1 MKKQYSNPSSKQ
13 STKKKAPVNQKHAR
27 KPLISALEPR
37 LLLDGAAVATAVD
50 VLTDSQLHDASQ
62 TDASQ
67 QDSDASVVIA
77 PTEVRAV
84 DPSLNNGKKEVVFI
98 EDNVADY
105 QTLIDGIGAGV
116 EVVLLDSTQDGLA
129 QMALWAESNSDYDA
143 IHIISHGA
151 EGQVNLGGFSLDN
164 ITVNTRSADLAQ
176 LGAALNEDGD
186 LLLYGCE
193 VASGEGQDFITA
205 LAQATQADVAAS
217 DDLTG
222 AAVKGG
228 DWELEALIGSVT
240 TESVVNAVSATSFSG
255 ILADATLTF
264 ESGTGSFSGED
275 TTAMTFT
282 ESTTSAAFTFT
293 AKLDDGTDDIV
304 KLGSDYGQAYNGAE
318 SVYFGVGD
326 QVETATMTIQSGG
339 VFDLISLKLSNQGSG
354 PSGGDDTFDITTSKG
369 GSFTTEIIAVD
380 SEALT
385 LITLPTTADFQGITW
400 FSISPHTGNAAYLE
414 IDDIVLTNISFASNT
429 APTITG
435 APTDITV
442 DEDTASNVDLSGVT
456 FADSDGDNLT
466 VTLTASA
473 GTLAASSGG
482 GVTVSNSGT
491 GVLTLSGSAADINS
505 YLDTTSNVQYT
516 GASNAS
522 GDNAATL
529 SIKAND
535 GTTDSSISTVN
546 IDITAVN
553 DEPTLSIADASQVE
567 GNNSYNYMTFT
578 VTLSAA
584 SDQTVTVNWSTGDG
598 TATSGTDYA
607 NNGDVLTFA
616 PGETSKTFD
625 ILLGYDTD
633 FEPDETFTITLSDA
647 SNATI
652 ADDSA
657 IGTIINDDPN
667 PNPPVINNLDG
678 DTRAWSNGIYTF
690 LDDFNGSI
698 GIATVTSV
706 DNNWDGGSLV
716 IQRTATGSTANGAW
730 AGDKFDFNSIY
741 YTATATDA
749 TSGTLKFYTQA
760 AGQSFASYT
769 NVNGVLT
776 ITFNANATSEM
787 VGWIFSGISY
797 QNDTPAGDVSIGFTL
812 TDGSGASTTATTT
825 VTSDTIYVTN
835 TTDTSV
841 IDVTDGISFSEAVAI
856 AAADTTGTQTIVL
869 GSALAGQTIT
879 LAGNIAINESLV
891 IDADAAS
898 GVTFTGST
906 ITVALEQTLAI
917 NNGSGDTATLASIIA
932 GEGNL
937 AKTGDGRLTLSGS
950 NSYEGTTTVTGGTL
964 AISAAS
970 NISTNEVFL
979 SGDVTFATAGNTLTL
994 GNIFTIADDTTVTF
1008 NQTGSGHLTL
1018 SGQVAG
1024 GAVGGLLIKSGGGNM
1039 TLANNEELGANVQ
1052 INNGT
1057 LNAKASVDSLGYG
1070 TVTLAGGTLAFS
1082 DAGTFGNAITVSAD
1096 ATISHSANVTLSGE
1110 ISGSGDLIKSGTGV
1124 LTLSGDSANYSG
1136 NIFLNQ
1142 GVIIAAHNNALG
1154 NTTGSTTV
1162 ASGTTLRI
1170 GDGLALAE
1178 NLTISGVGINAAYG
1192 ALKINEGSG
1201 SATLTGDITLAADS
1215 LIGAF
1220 NAGDSLTLSGVIS
1233 GDFDL
1238 TKVGSGTLTLSGAN
1252 THSGAVTVSQG
1263 TLALSGGSSIG
1274 DSSAVTVSSGA
1285 TLSLTGGDETIGSLS
1300 GSGAVALS
1308 YGLIVGNAS
1317 STVFSGVISSTNSSG
1332 ITKVGS
1338 GSLTLS
1344 GANTYTGSTIVNAG
1358 TLYLENGSAIADS
1371 SAVTINSGA
1380 EIELYISD
1388 ETIGSLAG
1396 AGTLTLNGGSLTV
1409 GGNNSDT
1416 IFSGQ
1421 IQDGGNSGGLI
1432 KTGSGTLTLTA
1443 GDGINTYSGGTSV
1456 DSGTLAISRASHLGT
1471 GSVTLGDG
1479 TLQLLSGGNLSS
1491 SNPMTNTTVLTGD
1504 STINVA
1510 SGVYAKWSSVISG
1523 SGSLT
1528 KTGTGSLSVTEA
1540 NTYTGDTT
1548 LSEGAIII
1556 DSATATLGGAD
1567 AGNGNAYGT
1576 LTIQSGAHLDFNYGA
1591 TIANDLVI
1599 GGVGVGYGAIQ
1610 AGFSGTD
1617 VTFTG
1622 AVTLSS
1628 DTLVDPGNITL
1639 EFSGGISDGGN
1650 GYTLTNAWN
1659 GTVKLSGAATNWTG
1673 GISTAANHTGKF
1685 SITDAS
1691 NIGSG
1696 EITLNGGSLIIAD
1709 ATTLSNAV
1717 TIGSGGGSIDA
1728 SNAVTLSG
1736 VLSGTDAF
1744 TKLGAGTLTLS
1755 GTNIH
1760 SGAVTVSAGTLAL
1773 SGGSSI
1779 GDDSA
1784 VTVNSGATLSLTE
1797 GNETIGSL
1805 SGSGAIALT
1814 YGLTVGN
1821 ASNTTFS
1828 GAISS
1833 TNTSGITKVGT
1844 GTLTLSGVN
1853 TYTGSTMVS
1862 AGTLVVT
1869 GGSAIADTSAVTV
1882 ASGATFGLDVDASE
1896 TVGSIAGAGTIS
1908 ANGGILT
1915 VGGDNTSTTF
1925 SGVISE
1931 EVNGL
1936 ALDKVGSGTLT
1947 LSGNNTYSGDTR
1959 VSGGVLSVADDSNL
1973 GYGTLTL
1980 NSGTLSVTGDGAN
1993 IDNAISLSFNGGVV
2007 NVDTGVEATLS
2018 GVISG
2023 SGSLTKSSAGEGRL
2037 TLSGTNT
2044 YTGATTINGGT
2055 LSVTGTMNGSGAG
2068 VVTVNAGTLEG
2079 SGIIN
2084 SAVTVNDGAILSAGV
2099 AANTGTLTING
2110 NLFLD
2115 ENSTLSAT
2123 LSGASDYDKVVV
2135 NGSVELN
2142 NAQLTLSGDYVVPAA
2157 AEAQSFELLSNDGSD
2172 AISGT
2177 FASLSSGATKTFNG
2191 VDLTSAYDG
2200 STGNDFLLTG
2210 PEAASVTD
2218 VSATTDDGHYKVG
2231 DTIAITLAFSKVVT
2245 VDATN
2250 GTPQLTL
2257 ETGTTD
2263 RVANYTSG
2271 SGSNTLTFTY
2281 TIQEGDTSSDLD
2293 YISTAALSLNGGTIK
2308 NGTDDA
2314 ILTLPTPNS
2323 SGSLAANK
2331 AIVIDTTAPDA
2342 PGAPDLKASD
2352 DTGSSNSDNVTSN
2365 TSGSFRVAGSN
2376 GDIITLYDT
2385 DGTTVLGT
2393 GTVSSGYVDISVTG
2407 LASGE
2412 HTLTAKATDAA
2423 GNVSVASSGLTV
2435 TIDTSAPTLTSS
2447 TPADDAVNIV
2457 VSSDLSLTF
2466 SEALIKG
2473 TGTIALINV
2482 TTGETVETF
2491 DIASSNA
2498 VSLSGSTLTINPT
2511 DDLEEATAYAIQIAN
2526 TALLDSA
2533 GNTFAGIGDNTTLSF
2548 TTGVTD
2554 SAAPTFLSIQRTSDA
2569 VITGSTTSFTLTF
2582 NEAVDVTAADFAL
2595 ETTGSVAGTIDS
2607 ISGSGTNSIT
2617 VNVTGVSGV
2626 GSLGLNL
2633 ATGHAVKDLAGNI
2646 LATVEPADDEVY
2658 TVDTVSPTLISIN
2671 RVDSATTNADSVQF
2685 IAVFSE
2691 TVTGLGVDDFELTG
2705 TAVSGASISSVTGTG
2720 NGFVITVV
2728 GVTGD
2733 GTLGVQLKS
2742 AATVNDI
2749 AGNALTA
2756 TTPSV
2761 VLETYTIENIAPT
2774 ATAIITTNTALS
2786 TADSVTFDVTFSEA
2800 VTHVSMDDFEIS
2812 GDVTGTISAVSGSGS
2827 SYTVTVSNIVG
2838 DGALGLNFKSDQN
2851 ITDIAGNTLA
2861 GTEPTTDESYTID
2874 NTLPTVASISRG
2886 MVNQV
2891 VAGTAT
2897 DVVFTVVFNETVS
2910 GLATGDFAV
2919 TGNAANTGVSSVSSA
2934 DGKVFTVTV
2943 SGVNGSIGQTVGLSF
2958 TGSVN
2963 DTVNQASAAQFTA
2976 GDHYTIAGTLLNE
2989 GALSQEQLDAIV
3001 DLNREGT
3008 LLEQSVADA
3017 KQVIIIDSRVPGL
3030 VEVTKQANPEAD
3042 IWLLD
3047 GSRSATEQI
3056 TEILSNYSDLDA
3068 LHILSHGGVGEI
3080 YLGAETVS
3088 AEAINQNSATYA
3100 AWGNAL
3106 SDSGDILL
3114 YGCNVAQGDMG
3125 IAFINQLAQVT
3136 GGDIAASDDL
3146 TGSAVLGGDWELER
3160 SVGSVETT
3168 MLSNESYSSVLANET
3183 FDFDSGVTGLG
3194 TNTVTAVGTNATF
3207 LITAKDKTLTDAD
3220 DNGIAINGGSIATG
3234 DGSAPFET
3242 QVTFTIDDGKT
3253 FDLSQITLASWDE
3266 AETIV
3271 LTSSKGS
3278 ATFTIDGSGALSILN
3293 VAEHANAAFFQG
3305 ISSFTITEETPSETN
3320 DGLFIVFDDMVVT
3333 NIMAA
3338 SDTTAPVFETSTP
3351 YTTNISS
3358 TTFDLTV
3365 DINEAGKVYYVV
3377 VADGAQAPTAAEVKA
3392 GVSYGDNNG
3401 RGATVITSGNATVS
3415 NGAFSNTFNVSGL
3428 DANTTYNIY
3437 VVAEDDEGTPNLQSS
3452 VTKVDVTTISSP
3464 NQAPIISDA
3473 VSNQTVND
3481 NATLSPFSSVTL
3493 MDADDDNVS
3502 ITVALDSVAK
3512 GAFTAASLIASGFTD
3527 AGSGSYTLTSTT
3539 LASAQAALRALVFD
3553 PADNRVAVGLTE
3565 STTFTITV
3573 NDGTTNG
3580 IDSTT
3585 TVVSTSINDAPT
3597 DIALS
3602 DTTYGHSE
3610 GATNVVVGSFSAT
3623 DADTGESFT
3632 YALVSGSGD
3641 TDNAKFTID
3650 GNDLRVTN
3658 RADVPA
3664 GTYNIRVQ
3672 VNDGDATFEKSFS
3685 ITVSDDIAPTIS
3697 AVVPADNATGV
3708 SVADPIQV
3716 TFDEGVQLGSSGT
3729 ITLYD
3734 ITGNGANSLTIDV
3747 NNHNGQLSIVGN
3759 KLTINPTN
3767 NLMATNQY
3775 AIQITAGA
3783 LTDSSDNALAAISD
3797 IISYNFTT
3805 GTVDTTAPT
3814 VAIVDIADPT
3824 QPNAGTVTINFS
3836 EQVTN
3841 VDISDFTLTKDGSPV
3856 SLSGLTVEGSGS
3868 AYMLNLSS
3876 VTTAEG
3882 IYVLTLNTS
3891 DITDTS
3897 GNALSAG
3904 DSETFIIDTTAP
3916 TGVAIVRAGAETQ
3929 SGSAATFTA
3938 VFSEAVSGVDAADF
3952 TLTGT
3957 AAGGSITSVTQV
3969 SDSVY
3974 TITVN
3979 GVSSDGTLGVN
3990 LKDSGTGI
3998 TDKAGNAI
4006 SAGVT
4011 GQQVTIDN
4019 SGPNVVAI
4027 NRDGALLTSADS
4039 TTFTVTFDEAVTGVD
4054 VSDFSLSGGATGTV
4068 ASITGSGRTYQVTVN
4083 NISGDGSLRLDLKSS
4098 GTSITDV
4105 VGNAITTG
4113 FTSGDTLTIDNTA
4126 PVVTPSQAFNLD
4138 EGMVADTVIGQVKAT
4153 DTNGVSQF
4161 SIQSG
4166 NDSGYFAIDNNGVV
4180 TLTSEGAAA
4189 IDYETATSYT
4199 LNIVATDAVGQISS
4213 AAAVTISINDVN
4225 DNAPVFSSAA
4235 TATLAENTAETT
4247 VVYDANATDADG
4259 TLAHNSVIYSLKATG
4274 DHDAFTIDTATGEV
4288 KLKAAA
4294 DYETKSSYSFTVIA
4308 SDGMRSTEQAV
4319 TLSITDVNEAP
4330 VMTSGATG
4338 SVNENAAINT
4348 VIYTATATDVDAN
4361 DSLTYSLTGD
4371 DADKL
4376 NINATTGEVTLK
4388 ASADFETKSS
4398 YRFNVVAT
4406 DNGTGSLT
4414 GTQAVVVNI
4423 NDVNEAPVMTS
4434 GATGSVNEN
4443 AAINTVIYTA
4453 TATDVDAN
4461 DSLTY
4466 SLTGDDADK
4475 LNINVTTG
4483 EVTLKASADF
4493 ETKSSYRFNVVV
4505 TDNGAS
4511 NLNSGNLSVSQAV
4524 VVSINDLNDNAPTV
4538 SAGAA
4543 TATLVEAGGANNTN
4557 AGTNSASITLTKGDV
4572 DTVGVVGYDDAF
4584 LTNNGWTT
4592 TDNGQTY
4599 SRTGTYG
4606 TATITTSTDVIR
4618 YVLNNNAANTQ
4629 SLTTGQ
4635 SVTDSFTIQITDGNA
4650 TGVTTAVFEIDGV
4663 NDAPIVSGTVANMS
4677 GTSGQIFTP
4686 VTLPANLFSDLD
4698 ANDQLVWSI
4707 ENLPTGLV
4715 FNAATRTISGTPQGG
4730 FEGVNTLQVVATD
4743 IDGAQVRVSFTLT
4756 LNPAPVTAPASPV
4769 VDVTPVVSVQTT
4781 GFTAPDVTT
4790 TSSALPTGVVETSGG
4805 SRGFTEVI
4813 ASVGVSQAQPVAE
4826 APVNNT
4832 PNAGQAAGSNT
4843 VVVSESRV
4851 AVNVGA
4857 DGRVQVSEAS
4867 GVSTNTTGLTVA
4879 TIVPQGE
4886 RVSIT
4891 IADTS
4896 TVARYSGTLADG
4908 TQLPDWV
4915 EINPTTGEVT
4925 MTPPPGQGTITLKVN
4940 AVDADGNVRI
4950 LEIEV
4955 DLESLSQTAPAD
4967 TVTDI
4972 TSVYMSLDDQLS
4984 VAAEQYD
4991 DYGSS
4996 LMKLLVS

>member
-13 STKKKAPVNQKHAR
+13 STKKKAPVNQKQAR

-186 LLLYGCE
+186 LLLYGCD
-193 VASGEGQDFITA
+193 VASGEGQDFIEA

-222 AAVKGG
+222 AAVLGG

-906 ITVALEQTLAI
+906 ITVASEQTLAI

-1192 ALKINEGSG
+1192 ALKINEGTG

-1285 TLSLTGGDETIGSLS
+1285 TLSLTGDDETIGSLS

-1432 KTGSGTLTLTA
+1432 KTGSGTFTLTGSNTYAGITTVSTGTLVVDNDAALGTSAGGTVVESGATLQVTSGASIADALTL
-1443 GDGINTYSGGTSV
+1443 
-1456 DSGTLAISRASHLGT
+1456 SGTGVNGAGAF
-1471 GSVTLGDG
+1471 
-1479 TLQLLSGGNLSS
+1479 
-1491 SNPMTNTTVLTGD
+1491 
-1504 STINVA
+1504 VA
-1510 SGVYAKWSSVISG
+1510 SGNGTVTVSGAIMLGAATTVATSDVDTILSLSNNIAGAYGLTKVGTGMLSLGGNSQGFTTLTIAAGSLSAGLDANLGSGAVILEDGTFWSIANNGGTIDNAIVLNGSAVLSASLNTTLAGGISG

-1528 KTGTGSLSVTEA
+1528 KQSNGTLTLSGSNSYTGTTTITGGTLAIGGDGNLGVDSLVMNGGTLSVTGSSV
-1540 NTYTGDTT
+1540 T
-1548 LSEGAIII
+1548 I
-1556 DSATATLGGAD
+1556 DNSI
-1567 AGNGNAYGT
+1567 
-1576 LTIQSGAHLDFNYGA
+1576 TIRS
-1591 TIANDLVI
+1591 
-1599 GGVGVGYGAIQ
+1599 
-1610 AGFSGTD
+1610 
-1617 VTFTG
+1617 
-1622 AVTLSS
+1622 
-1628 DTLVDPGNITL
+1628 
-1639 EFSGGISDGGN
+1639 SGGTVN
-1650 GYTLTNAWN
+1650 NA
-1659 GTVKLSGAATNWTG
+1659 
-1673 GISTAANHTGKF
+1673 
-1685 SITDAS
+1685 D
-1691 NIGSG
+1691 
-1696 EITLNGGSLIIAD
+1696 
-1709 ATTLSNAV
+1709 
-1717 TIGSGGGSIDA
+1717 
-1728 SNAVTLSG
+1728 AVTLSG
-1736 VLSGTDAF
+1736 VISGTGAL
-1744 TKLGAGTLTLS
+1744 TKAGAGTLSLSGDNTYIGATNVNAGKLSISSASNLSSADITLTSATLVSTADITLS
-1755 GTNIH
+1755 NNIVLAGS
-1760 SGAVTVSAGTLAL
+1760 SGSIDVASGQTLAL
-1773 SGGSSI
+1773 TGTISG
-1779 GDDSA
+1779 
-1784 VTVNSGATLSLTE
+1784 
-1797 GNETIGSL
+1797 TIGLNKS
-1805 SGSGAIALT
+1805 
-1814 YGLTVGN
+1814 
-1821 ASNTTFS
+1821 
-1828 GAISS
+1828 
-1833 TNTSGITKVGT
+1833 GT
-1844 GTLTLSGVN
+1844 GTLTLSGNNSYQGMTNILGGTVVAAHDN
-1853 TYTGSTMVS
+1853 ALGSTSGMTLMY
-1862 AGTLVVT
+1862 AGNSLVLSDGITLAENLLLIGT
-1869 GGSAIADTSAVTV
+1869 GVDGN
-1882 ASGATFGLDVDASE
+1882 GALQ
-1896 TVGSIAGAGTIS
+1896 
-1908 ANGGILT
+1908 L
-1915 VGGDNTSTTF
+1915 
-1925 SGVISE
+1925 
-1931 EVNGL
+1931 L
-1936 ALDKVGSGTLT
+1936 SGTAALTGNLT
-1947 LSGNNTYSGDTR
+1947 LSNALVN
-1959 VSGGVLSVADDSNL
+1959 VSGTNL
-1973 GYGTLTL
+1973 TI
-1980 NSGTLSVTGDGAN
+1980 A
-1993 IDNAISLSFNGGVV
+1993 GVV
-2007 NVDTGVEATLS
+2007 SGSNSITKTGTGV
-2018 GVISG
+2018 
-2023 SGSLTKSSAGEGRL
+2023 L

-2044 YTGATTINGGT
+2044 YTGSMSIDAGT
-2055 LSVTGTMNGSGAG
+2055 VSVTGIMNGSGAG

-2079 SGIIN
+2079 TGTIN
-2084 SAVTVNDGAILSAGV
+2084 SAVVVNEGATLSAGV

-2110 NLFLD
+2110 NVTLD
-2115 ENSTLSAT
+2115 DGALSAT
-2123 LSGASDYDKVVV
+2123 INSANDYDKVVV
-2135 NGSVELN
+2135 NGAVDLLN
-2142 NAQLTLSGDYVVPAA
+2142 NSTLSLSGDYVVPAA

-2231 DTIAITLAFSKVVT
+2231 DTIAITLVFSKVVT

-2376 GDIITLYDT
+2376 GDTITLYDT

-2533 GNTFAGIGDNTTLSF
+2533 GNTFAGIGDNTTLNF

-2617 VNVTGVSGV
+2617 VNVTGVSGE

-2633 ATGHAVKDLAGNI
+2633 ATDHAVKDLAGNT

-2658 TVDTVSPTLISIN
+2658 TVDTLAPTLISIN

-3623 DADTGESFT
+3623 DSDTGESFT

-3868 AYMLNLSS
+3868 AYTLNLSS

-4166 NDSGYFAIDNNGVV
+4166 NDNGYFAIDHNGVV

-4199 LNIVATDAVGQISS
+4199 LNIVATDAVGQVSS
-4213 AAAVTISINDVN
+4213 SVAITIAIQDIN
-4225 DNAPVFSSAA
+4225 DNAPVFSSDN
-4235 TATLAENTAETT
+4235 TASIAENSATT
-4247 VVYDANATDADG
+4247 LVVYDANATDADG
-4259 TLAHNSVIYSLKATG
+4259 TSAHNSVTYSLKATG

-4319 TLSITDVNEAP
+4319 TLSVTDVNEAP
-4330 VMTSGATG
+4330 VITSDDT
-4338 SVNENAAINT
+4338 SYVDENADVAT

-4388 ASADFETKSS
+4388 ESANYEAKDS
-4398 YRFNVVAT
+4398 YSFNVVVM
-4406 DNGTGSLT
+4406 DNGDLT
-4414 GTQAVVVNI
+4414 DTQAVTVSV
-4423 NDVNEAPVMTS
+4423 NDVNEAPVIQVEDVTAAITEGS
-4434 GATGSVNEN
+4434 TLTDTGSV
-4443 AAINTVIYTA
+4443 TF
-4453 TATDVDAN
+4453 TDVDLTDRPVATEATKSVTAKAQNGTTDLILTDAQKAAIENAFSLENVSSNTN
-4461 DSLTY
+4461 DGTVNWTY
-4466 SLTGDDADK
+4466 DIAETD
-4475 LNINVTTG
+4475 LNFLNKG
-4483 EVTLKASADF
+4483 EV
-4493 ETKSSYRFNVVV
+4493 V
-4505 TDNGAS
+4505 
-4511 NLNSGNLSVSQAV
+4511 
-4524 VVSINDLNDNAPTV
+4524 
-4538 SAGAA
+4538 
-4543 TATLVEAGGANNTN
+4543 
-4557 AGTNSASITLTKGDV
+4557 
-4572 DTVGVVGYDDAF
+4572 
-4584 LTNNGWTT
+4584 
-4592 TDNGQTY
+4592 
-4599 SRTGTYG
+4599 
-4606 TATITTSTDVIR
+4606 
-4618 YVLNNNAANTQ
+4618 
-4629 SLTTGQ
+4629 
-4635 SVTDSFTIQITDGNA
+4635 
-4650 TGVTTAVFEIDGV
+4650 TAVFTITVTDDEGV
-4663 NDAPIVSGTVANMS
+4663 TATQDVTVTITGANDAPIVSGTVANMS

-4715 FNAATRTISGTPQGG
+4715 FNATTRTISGTPQGG

-4805 SRGFTEVI
+4805 SRGFTEVT

-4896 TVARYSGTLADG
+4896 TLARYSGTLADG

-4955 DLESLSQTAPAD
+4955 DLATLPQTTAPAD
-4967 TVTDI
+4967 MVTDI